1 MAHSTGAR
9 ETSLPIELPPRGFD
23 IGASIVCDGVM
34 AKGDDRFSL
43 NFGMGIGDAGMSGD
57 IALHVNP
64 RFVGGESDVLV
75 LNTRLGGNWDTEDR
89 GEGGNMRA
97 PLRVGQAFQLSVL
110 AGRDGYEIA
119 FPGHP
124 EFETHLYPY
133 RLDSGLID
141 TINQEDNTLS
151 SCTYIPPRGVCD
163 DSIVS
168 PVGAT
173 GSDSFESGDLSG
185 WHTVNTQ
192 GSNDIFGGLPLHV
205 PTVAFNGCNECFG
218 P

>member
-1 MAHSTGAR
+1 M
-9 ETSLPIELPPRGFD
+9 
-23 IGASIVCDGVM
+23 
-34 AKGDDRFSL
+34 
-43 NFGMGIGDAGMSGD
+43 
-57 IALHVNP
+57 
-64 RFVGGESDVLV
+64 
-75 LNTRLGGNWDTEDR
+75 DT
-89 GEGGNMRA
+89 
-97 PLRVGQAFQLSVL
+97 
-110 AGRDGYEIA
+110 A